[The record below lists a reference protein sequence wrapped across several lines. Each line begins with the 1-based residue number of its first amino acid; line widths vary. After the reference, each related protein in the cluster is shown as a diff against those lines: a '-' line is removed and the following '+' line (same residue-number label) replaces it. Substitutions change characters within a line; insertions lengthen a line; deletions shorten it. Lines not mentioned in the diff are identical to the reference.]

1 MTALT
6 PTENASDDHGHSAPA
21 KLGYSP
27 VAEIPHRLRVT
38 DTDPKAARRAERQV
52 AAMFALS
59 MFFVVLSVAAYVMI
73 DKTTVVYIPVL
84 GDVGASNVALGFT
97 FGIAVLLIGTGA
109 IQWA

>member
-6 PTENASDDHGHSAPA
+6 PTENTPTEHEHSAPA

-52 AAMFALS
+52 AS
-59 MFFVVLSVAAYVMI
+59 K
-73 DKTTVVYIPVL
+73 D
-84 GDVGASNVALGFT
+84 
-97 FGIAVLLIGTGA
+97 
-109 IQWA
+109 QWGQRCREKSSAGQAGVQHRLA